1 MTTPGSPRSPRAP
14 RPEVLRAGGL
24 PDDRLPVVIAA
35 RRTAVGRA
43 GGALAGVEAATLVST
58 ALRAA
63 LADSRVA
70 PDRVCDVLV
79 GNAVAG
85 GGNLARLAALEAG
98 LPVSVPGV
106 TVDRQCGSG
115 LEAVVLACRLVA
127 AGAGDV
133 YLAGGGE
140 SVSTAPW
147 RVRQPSRPGALPEFY
162 GRARFAP
169 EEVGDPDMGV
179 AAENVAARYGISR
192 RRQDE
197 FALRSHRRAV
207 AAQRAGR
214 FTAEITPVRTAR
226 GTVDADE
233 CPRPDTSLSALSA
246 LRPLFGRDTGAAGT
260 PGATGAGAPDTR
272 TADAPGTGTPPAPD
286 TATAGAAPDT
296 RAPGVPGTTP
306 GSAPTPGT
314 VTAGNSCP
322 LNDGAAMVVVTSR
335 AVARELGHRVVL
347 GFEDAASAGVDPN
360 VLGIGPIASTS
371 RLLAR
376 RPHLDLVTPG
386 HGHREGTVQR
396 IEFNEAFASQVLA
409 SLDALGITVDRV
421 NLDGGA
427 LALGHPFGAS
437 GAILV
442 TRLFSQLVREPDAG
456 VPVGSRALAMLGIA
470 GGLGITALFTSM
482 TTTAQQ

>member
-14 RPEVLRAGGL
+14 RPETRRIGDL
-24 PDDRLPVVIAA
+24 PDDRIPVVIAA

-58 ALRAA
+58 AIRAA
-63 LADSRVA
+63 LADSRVP

-226 GTVDADE
+226 GTVDTDE

-246 LRPLFGRDTGAAGT
+246 LRPLFGRHTGTAG
-260 PGATGAGAPDTR
+260 PRGATGADEPG
-272 TADAPGTGTPPAPD
+272 TARAVTPGTANPGAPGT
-286 TATAGAAPDT
+286 ATA
-296 RAPGVPGTTP
+296 
-306 GSAPTPGT
+306 STPGT

-322 LNDGAAMVVVTSR
+322 LNDGAAMLVVTSR
-335 AVARELGHRVVL
+335 AVARELGHPVVL
-347 GFEDAASAGVDPN
+347 AFEDAASAGVDPN

-376 RPHLDLVTPG
+376 RPRLDLAAPG

-409 SLDALGITVDRV
+409 SLDALGIAVERV

-482 TTTAQQ
+482 TTAT